1 MPESDLALLREAA
14 LEAGSIARTYSGE
27 TAQSWDKPDDAGP
40 VTECDLAV
48 NRMLEERLRAA
59 RPGYGWLSEESED
72 NESRLARETVF
83 VIDPLDGTR
92 SFMAGGK
99 TFAHALAV
107 VREGRVE
114 AGVVYLPL
122 LEKLYTAARGEG
134 AALNGNPIR
143 TAIKPGLDRATVL
156 AAKPVLQPRFWKGGT
171 VPDIDRVYRPS
182 LAYRLCLV
190 AEGRYDAMITLRDSW
205 EWDIAAGALIME
217 EAGAVVTD
225 RYGAALRF
233 NNPRPKVAGVLA
245 ASRALH
251 GEMIAALV

>member
-1 MPESDLALLREAA
+1 MPETDLALLVEAA
-14 LEAGSIARTYSGE
+14 QEAGRIARTYSGA
-27 TAQSWDKPDDAGP
+27 TAQSWEKPDNAGP

-59 RPGYGWLSEESED
+59 RPDYGWLSEESED
-72 NESRLARETVF
+72 NEARLEAETVF

-92 SFMAGGK
+92 SFMEGGR

-107 VREGRVE
+107 VRNGLVQ

-122 LEKLYTAARGEG
+122 LDKLYTATYGGG
-134 AALNGNPIR
+134 AKLNGTPIK
-143 TAIKPGLDRATVL
+143 TALKPGLDRATVL
-156 AAKPVLQPRFWKGGT
+156 AAKPVLQPRFWKGGV

-205 EWDIAAGALIME
+205 EWDIAAGALIMA

-225 RYGAALRF
+225 RYGAPLRF
-233 NNPRPKVAGVLA
+233 NNARPKVAGVLA
-245 ASRALH
+245 ASRAVH
-251 GEMIAALV
+251 AEMRAALA

>member
-1 MPESDLALLREAA
+1 MPETDLSLLVTAA
-14 LEAGSIARTYSGE
+14 QEAGRIARSYTGE
-27 TAQSWDKPDDAGP
+27 TAQAWEKPDDAGP
-40 VTECDLAV
+40 VTECDLAI
-48 NRMLEERLRAA
+48 NRMLEQHLRTA
-59 RPGYGWLSEESED
+59 RPTYGWLSEESED
-72 NESRLARETVF
+72 NEARLDTETVF
-83 VIDPLDGTR
+83 IVDPLDGTR
-92 SFMAGGK
+92 SFMAGEK

-107 VREGRVE
+107 VRGGVVQ
-114 AGVVYLPL
+114 AGAVYLPL
-122 LEKLYTAARGEG
+122 LDKLYTAQRGKG

-143 TAIKPGLDRATVL
+143 TALKPGLDRATVL
-156 AAKPVLQPRFWKGGT
+156 AAKPVLQPRFWKGGA

-225 RYGAALRF
+225 RYGDALKF

-245 ASRALH
+245 ASRAVH
-251 GEMIAALV
+251 GEMIAALA